1 MIVKSCAN
9 LNITCSYPFY
19 VKCLS
24 LSSSCLVCLKMGHFL
39 SFSDSLIA
47 HQPIIVFYLQ
57 TFTFYATKLHDKNC
71 TFFCVQKPRNE
82 FILLRIYILI
92 LHDVV
97 NLNIFQ
103 IVRTPTHHTLL
114 NTKKNTHAVKNFT
127 YPYLHYAMQ
136 RNTPKSHRQRHE
148 KRVSAVVTCQ
158 T

>member
-39 SFSDSLIA
+39 SFFRQFDSPSTYNCVLPLDFYFLCNKTTRQKLYIFF
-47 HQPIIVFYLQ
+47 VF
-57 TFTFYATKLHDKNC
+57 KN
-71 TFFCVQKPRNE
+71 PENE

-114 NTKKNTHAVKNFT
+114 NTKKKHPRSEKFHIPLFA
-127 YPYLHYAMQ
+127 L
-136 RNTPKSHRQRHE
+136 RNVAQHPQVTPLE
-148 KRVSAVVTCQ
+148 T
-158 T
+158 